1 MKQYTNELTAEMLAS
16 FDQSPF
22 TAEQLAKMDEGSQ
35 ALIAERNAYNLA
47 HPVTA
52 AYLIATEGS
61 LTRDGG
67 TVFSEYNGQQIEIED
82 GTRLN
87 VSLVGDEVR
96 YPDGT
101 TAKIITGIGNTSGD
115 SAALVGSLLDNGDE
129 IISSPQGSVRRAVRA
144 GESLP
149 QNFLK

>member
-67 TVFSEYNGQQIEIED
+67 TIFSEYNGQQIEIEE

-101 TAKIITGIGNTSGD
+101 TAKIRTGIGNTSGD
-115 SAALVGSLLDNGDE
+115 SAVLVGSLLDNGDE
-129 IISSPQGSVRRAVRA
+129 IITSPQRSVRRAVRT

-149 QNFLK
+149 ESFLK

>member
-1 MKQYTNELTAEMLAS
+1 MKQYTNELTAEMLAA

-22 TAEQLAKMDEGSQ
+22 TTEQLAEMNEEARS
-35 ALIAERNAYNLA
+35 LIAERNAYNLA

-52 AYLIATEGS
+52 AYLVATEGS

-82 GTRLN
+82 GKRLN

-101 TAKIITGIGNTSGD
+101 TAKISTGVGNTCGD
-115 SAALVGSLLDNGDE
+115 SAALVGSSLDNGDE
-129 IISSPQGSVRRAVRA
+129 IISSPQGNV
-144 GESLP
+144 
-149 QNFLK
+149 

>member
-1 MKQYTNELTAEMLAS
+1 MQQYTNELTAEILAA

-22 TAEQLAKMDEGSQ
+22 TAEQLAEMNEEARS
-35 ALIAERNAYNLA
+35 LIAERNDYNLA

-52 AYLIATEGS
+52 AYLVATEGS

-67 TVFSEYNGQQIEIED
+67 TVFSEYNGQQIEIE
-82 GTRLN
+82 GGVRLN

-96 YPDGT
+96 YPDGAS
-101 TAKIITGIGNTSGD
+101 AKISTGAGNTSGD
-115 SAALVGSLLDNGDE
+115 SVALVGCSLDNGDE
-129 IISSPQGSVRRAVRA
+129 IISSPQGSVRRSVRA

-149 QNFLK
+149 ENFLK

>member
-1 MKQYTNELTAEMLAS
+1 MKRYTNELTAEMLAS

-35 ALIAERNAYNLA
+35 ALIAERNAYNLT

-101 TAKIITGIGNTSGD
+101 TAKISTGIGNTSGD

-129 IISSPQGSVRRAVRA
+129 IISSPQGSVKRAVRA

-149 QNFLK
+149 ENFLK

>member
-1 MKQYTNELTAEMLAS
+1 MKRYTNELTAEMLAS

-35 ALIAERNAYNLA
+35 ALIAERNAYNLT

-61 LTRDGG
+61 LTREGG

-101 TAKIITGIGNTSGD
+101 TAKISTGIGNTSGD

-129 IISSPQGSVRRAVRA
+129 IISSPQGSVSRAVRA

-149 QNFLK
+149 ENFLK

>member
-1 MKQYTNELTAEMLAS
+1 MKRYTNELTAEMLAS

-35 ALIAERNAYNLA
+35 ALIAERNAYNLT

-101 TAKIITGIGNTSGD
+101 TAKISTGIGNTSGD

-129 IISSPQGSVRRAVRA
+129 IISSPQGSVSRAVRA

-149 QNFLK
+149 ENFLK

>member
-1 MKQYTNELTAEMLAS
+1 MKQYTNEITAEMLAS

-22 TAEQLAKMDEGSQ
+22 TAEQLSKMDEGSQ

-101 TAKIITGIGNTSGD
+101 TAKISTGIGNTSGD
-115 SAALVGSLLDNGDE
+115 SAALVGSSLDNGDE

-149 QNFLK
+149 ENFLK

>member
-101 TAKIITGIGNTSGD
+101 TAKISTGIGNTSGD

-149 QNFLK
+149 ENCLK

>member
-67 TVFSEYNGQQIEIED
+67 TIFSEYNGQQIEIEV

-87 VSLVGDEVR
+87 VSLVGDGVR

-101 TAKIITGIGNTSGD
+101 TAKISTGIGNTSGD

-149 QNFLK
+149 ENFLK

>member
-1 MKQYTNELTAEMLAS
+1 MKQYANELTAEMLAA

-22 TAEQLAKMDEGSQ
+22 TDEQLAEMNEE
-35 ALIAERNAYNLA
+35 ARNLIAERNAYSLA
-47 HPVTA
+47 HPITA

-101 TAKIITGIGNTSGD
+101 TAKISTGIGDTSGD

-129 IISSPQGSVRRAVRA
+129 IISSPQGSVRRAVRD

-149 QNFLK
+149 ENFLK

>member
-16 FDQSPF
+16 FAQSPF
-22 TAEQLAKMDEGSQ
+22 TVEQLAKMDEGSQ

-61 LTRDGG
+61 STRDGG

-82 GTRLN
+82 GTR
-87 VSLVGDEVR
+87 
-96 YPDGT
+96 
-101 TAKIITGIGNTSGD
+101 
-115 SAALVGSLLDNGDE
+115 
-129 IISSPQGSVRRAVRA
+129 
-144 GESLP
+144 
-149 QNFLK
+149 

>member
-16 FDQSPF
+16 FAQSPF

-101 TAKIITGIGNTSGD
+101 TAKISTGIGNTSGD

-149 QNFLK
+149 ENFLK

>member
-1 MKQYTNELTAEMLAS
+1 MKRYTNELTAAMLAS

-35 ALIAERNAYNLA
+35 ALIAERNAYNLT

-61 LTRDGG
+61 LTREGG

-101 TAKIITGIGNTSGD
+101 TAKISTGIGNTSGD

-129 IISSPQGSVRRAVRA
+129 IISSPQGSVSRAVRA

-149 QNFLK
+149 ENFLK

>member
-1 MKQYTNELTAEMLAS
+1 MKQYINELTAEMLAS

-101 TAKIITGIGNTSGD
+101 TAKISTGIGNTSGD
-115 SAALVGSLLDNGDE
+115 SAALVGSLLDKGDE
-129 IISSPQGSVRRAVRA
+129 IISRPQGSVRRAVRA

-149 QNFLK
+149 ENFLK